1 MRPRRA
7 HTVSTLPSDSA
18 PVRTGQ
24 VYAQLM
30 LVMATWGVNLVAVKY
45 LTSQMDIYVVA
56 AIRIVVAFAAVSA
69 FVLLKKG
76 RIPRL
81 TLAQAGW
88 LAAAG
93 VLVVYAHQIAL
104 VSGLRMTT
112 AANATLIMATSPLWS
127 VVLAAVFYR
136 ERLTSSRIGAAALG
150 LGGVALV
157 VAGSGGQVAQAGA
170 GDLLALFAVIVF
182 VFGGLVIQ
190 RVSRALDPLTILWWM
205 YLVGAI
211 SLTLHAALSADTYRA
226 ESWSSDLWPWVVVVF
241 SAVIASG
248 VCNLLWNA
256 GIARLGMS
264 RAAMF
269 VNWLPIFGLLAAA
282 IFLGERITLLHLAG
296 LACVLS
302 GTWLGLRPAPAAPAT
317 R

>member
-1 MRPRRA
+1 MSN
-7 HTVSTLPSDSA
+7 TPSDST
-18 PVRTGQ
+18 PVRTGPL
-24 VYAQLM
+24 YAQLM

-56 AIRIVVAFAAVSA
+56 AVRIVIAFTAVTG
-69 FVLLKKG
+69 FILWRHG

-81 TLAQAGW
+81 TRAQFGW

-93 VLVVYAHQIAL
+93 ILVVYAHQIAL
-104 VSGLRMTT
+104 VGGLRMTS

-136 ERLTSSRIGAAALG
+136 ERLTYARIGAAALG

-157 VAGSGGQVAQAGA
+157 VAGSGGQIAQAGA

-190 RVSRALDPLTILWWM
+190 RVSRALDPLTILWYM

-211 SLTLHAALSADTYRA
+211 ALTTHAVLSDDTYRA
-226 ESWSSDLWPWVVVVF
+226 SSWASGWWPWVVVVF

-282 IFLGERITLLHLAG
+282 VFLGERITPLHLAG

-302 GTWLGLRPAPAAPAT
+302 GTWLGLRPAQTPAA